1 MWAYGCTLFEFAT
14 GNPPNATLRERMQI
28 GRQLNRFPPKL
39 EGDEFSDELR
49 SLVSFSLDTD
59 PRSRPAM
66 QHILDHPY
74 IADSAAAY
82 PTASLGDLV
91 RIYYQWA
98 QRGGQRISLFNPGG
112 AAAAEVP
119 GEDSLQREDWN
130 FSTTAGFERRF
141 SIIDLDQLSA
151 SLADLEGEL
160 TPIQSRPPEA
170 DAFETALDDD
180 MTPEQKA
187 NFNERVV
194 RGEEALGG
202 LFDAEKPDYKYETKN
217 DFVPVEERGQ
227 HVPVRTDLPLR
238 TDTDRSSV
246 ASTFID
252 INLGAFDSSH
262 YAAGSASNHPFQL
275 ADADTIRA
283 NRSSS
288 RLFRQPSG
296 EHPSSHTSDGGSVSS
311 QEAEYQQPSGPRP
324 PTMDWKF
331 PSSMEPAAVEE
342 PEADVDGG
350 REGGEDEFAS
360 DKRDTREWTFPVMTA
375 DGDDSGNDDYGQP
388 GDDIVDTARPLPPS
402 FERHDAVHSYNLDG
416 SADSR
421 PSTAASDNSKASDP
435 DHDPFRFDR
444 AMTSDNEFMS
454 TIRADSFPDFHTS
467 STTSTVVD
475 TTAPTSLHGY
485 QNNPE
490 VATTTTSTS
499 RHNSLVAE
507 PFTTNKSPTKTL
519 SNTSSMRRGRVAGA
533 TFQFP
538 EVIPPSIE
546 SLSEGASDEVVTE
559 EMKRLLGDFIDGLA
573 VVGDTL
579 AVVDAGKVAGEN
591 VEQSTEEQQ
600 NVEES

>member
-1 MWAYGCTLFEFAT
+1 
-14 GNPPNATLRERMQI
+14 MQI

-39 EGDEFSDELR
+39 EGEQYSDELQ
-49 SLVSFSLDTD
+49 SLVSFSLNTD
-59 PRSRPAM
+59 PRSRPTM
-66 QHILDHPY
+66 EHILDHPY
-74 IADSAAAY
+74 MADSATAY

-160 TPIQSRPPEA
+160 TPIQSRQPEL
-170 DAFETALDDD
+170 DAFETALDYD

-187 NFNERVV
+187 NFNERVK

-202 LFDAEKPDYKYETKN
+202 LFNAEKPDYRYETKN
-217 DFVPVEERGQ
+217 DFVPVEQRGQ
-227 HVPVRTDLPLR
+227 PARTDLPLR

-296 EHPSSHTSDGGSVSS
+296 ERPSSLASDGGSISS

-331 PSSMEPAAVEE
+331 PSSMEPAAGEE
-342 PEADVDGG
+342 PEVDVDEG
-350 REGGEDEFAS
+350 REEGGEEDEFGS

-375 DGDDSGNDDYGQP
+375 DTDDTGNDDYGQP
-388 GDDIVDTARPLPPS
+388 GDEVIETARPLPQLRNPS
-402 FERHDAVHSYNLDG
+402 FERDNGVPSYNLDG
-416 SADSR
+416 PADSR
-421 PSTAASDNSKASDP
+421 PSTAASNNSKVSDQ
-435 DHDPFRFDR
+435 DNDPFRFDR
-444 AMTSDNEFMS
+444 AMTSETEFMS
-454 TIRADSFPDFHTS
+454 TIRPDTFPDFHTS
-467 STTSTVVD
+467 STTSTAVD
-475 TTAPTSLHGY
+475 TPAASTY
-485 QNNPE
+485 QTYSE
-490 VATTTTSTS
+490 GTTTTNTTS
-499 RHNSLVAE
+499 RQDSLVAE
-507 PFTTNKSPTKTL
+507 PFTMNKSPTKTL
-519 SNTSSMRRGRVAGA
+519 SSTSSIRRGRVAGA
-533 TFQFP
+533 AFQFP
-538 EVIPPSIE
+538 EVFPPSTE

-559 EMKRLLGDFIDGLA
+559 EMKRLLGDFINGLA
-573 VVGDTL
+573 AVGDTL
-579 AVVDAGKVAGEN
+579 TVVEAGKVGGEKIG
-591 VEQSTEEQQ
+591 ESTEPQQ
-600 NVEES
+600 NEVEEEE